1 MSLLWWT
8 LRQEEGKN
16 HGYTWEF
23 FKEHIEFEIV
33 PRNFDYILRCK
44 LCDLVNA
51 TNENL
56 WQYVR
61 VYFELILEIRHM
73 HELDRV
79 C

>member
-1 MSLLWWT
+1 
-8 LRQEEGKN
+8 
-16 HGYTWEF
+16 
-23 FKEHIEFEIV
+23 
-33 PRNFDYILRCK
+33 
-44 LCDLVNA
+44 VNA